1 MKYRNSILFSLVK
14 FISIMLENE
23 PSTTRQFVLT
33 NGKCLSLEY
42 VQSAFP
48 GATGLTYNA
57 SGKSIV

>member
-23 PSTTRQFVLT
+23 PSTTHQFALT

-42 VQSAFP
+42 VQSIFP

-57 SGKSIV
+57 SGKSIA